1 MNTNYVKR
9 IILISFIS
17 FFWMQAY
24 SQSFQLPKQYSGRNH
39 RGFYLSLAPGAN
51 LTNVKMK
58 DNDGST
64 TSKGLGGGW
73 DIKIGGTIKENLIL
87 HATILTHSVF
97 EPKIYDSSNGLNG
110 TTADKIDLFE
120 AMIGAGMTY
129 YTPRNYLL
137 STSIG
142 LGGFTLTDEKKDE
155 DSSSDKGFSFQ
166 LKAGKEWWIS
176 PKWGIGLAVY
186 YHNTNVLNQK
196 GKADE
201 ERIKSNNFG
210 IVLNATLNGRK

>member
-1 MNTNYVKR
+1 MNSIYVKR
-9 IILISFIS
+9 IILLSLI
-17 FFWMQAY
+17 FFGGTQVY
-24 SQSFQLPKQYSGRNH
+24 SQSLQLPKQHRGRNH
-39 RGFYLSLAPGAN
+39 RGFYLSMAPGAN
-51 LTNVKMK
+51 LTNVKMN

-64 TSKGLGGGW
+64 SFKGLGGGW
-73 DIKIGGTIKENLIL
+73 DIKIGGTLKENLIV
-87 HATILTHSVF
+87 HATILMHSVY
-97 EPKIYDSSNGLNG
+97 EPKIYDSSIGLNG
-110 TTADKIDLFE
+110 TKAEKIDLFE
-120 AMIGAGMTY
+120 SMIGAGITY
-129 YTPRNYLL
+129 YTPENFLL
-137 STSIG
+137 SPSIG
-142 LGGFTLTDEKKDE
+142 FGGFTLTDEKKDE

-176 PKWGIGLAVY
+176 PRWGIGLAVY